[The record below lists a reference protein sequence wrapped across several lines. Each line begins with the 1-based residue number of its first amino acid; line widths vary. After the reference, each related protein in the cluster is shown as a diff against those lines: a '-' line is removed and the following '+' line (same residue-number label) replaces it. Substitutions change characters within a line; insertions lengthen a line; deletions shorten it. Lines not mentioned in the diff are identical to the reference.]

1 MRNTTTVACAV
12 ALLLGTSVAVR
23 AQETSGDAKT
33 GEGRPITLLEEV
45 TVTGTRIKQRAD
57 YVSPNPIQT
66 IDASEIQRLGIVNI
80 SDAIAQVPSN
90 VSLFTPQ
97 NTGGSAF
104 FVGST
109 LANLRGLNPFF
120 GTRTLTM
127 VDTHR
132 FIPTTQGDSVDLNFI
147 PSNLI
152 ERTEIVTGGA
162 SAAYGSG
169 AIAGVLNILLNHNL
183 QGFKLDA
190 DYGAS
195 EHGDGD
201 NYHVGFGAGS
211 DLFDGRAHFIVGG
224 EYQKYDVIQNC
235 EAARDWCAKNIG
247 TISNDTGFTFTAGV
261 PYSPKVSGQ
270 PFNTITSNVRLN
282 QLSPAGV
289 IVNRH
294 NGATSASQLNAAG
307 TDVSPFAIGQDGW
320 RVAGGNVIGGDG
332 PGLNQDITLFPG
344 LTRKTGY
351 GRMSFDFT
359 DNTTGFVEASYGVV
373 TAANH
378 QKQPSQNIANNCIR
392 PDNAFLPG
400 TSAGFQAAIAANV
413 NNGVFSTFPNEFCGD
428 PTSTPDTPGF
438 LGFLFGPGT
447 IVSKDWSLQD
457 DQTVSTDTKVRRA
470 VVGLDGSIGSSSWTY
485 DAYYQ
490 WGKTT
495 RDQIG
500 SGYRTNWRYTFA
512 VDSILDPRP
521 GLPTT
526 GQPVCRVTVF
536 GLSPSQLAAGAD
548 PSLANGCV
556 PLNVFGT
563 GSASPE
569 ALAYAFGSLTEHDNI
584 TQNVVAGSVTG
595 ELWQGWGAGPL
606 SSALGVEY
614 RVDKLDNDAGD
625 LPFAQRTDFALQYGD
640 TFSGKTK
647 ITEGFLELE
656 MPLLRDMPGAKIATI
671 NGAIRKARY
680 KNEDEL
686 TGQSGTQNIT
696 SWKLAGVW
704 DPIDWLRFRGSHSR
718 DLRAASFRELYYS
731 QSIPAGGIFGSVQN
745 PNIVVGGAVQ
755 NQSDAAVLILH
766 GNPLLAPETGS
777 TTTFGFVLSPA
788 GWAQNMHFSADYYR
802 IKITGGQA
810 LEGAQTVVSTCLDG
824 SAPEKCSQI
833 VYGDPL
839 LGQGVLSNITQ
850 VTAYYQNVN
859 PYHVSGVDT
868 AWDYTFPLSSLFSSA
883 RGNLSLR
890 LQGTYALKTI
900 YGANQVDVAGQT
912 GGDQGFFSD
921 YAPSPNFSGTLT
933 ASYNNGPFTLTSLS
947 RYISA
952 GRLDKQNPKKDP
964 RDPGYD
970 PNLSYTINDATVP
983 SYFVT
988 NLTGSYDLKWFGLQN
1003 LNTFLS
1009 ITNVFDR
1016 DPPFSQPTTLG
1027 NGTAGVNAIFFDTLG
1042 RTYRLGMRMTF

>member
-1 MRNTTTVACAV
+1 MANTTTVACTV
-12 ALLLGTSVAVR
+12 ALLLGTNGAFGADENSPA
-23 AQETSGDAKT
+23 AKSEDAKAAA
-33 GEGRPITLLEEV
+33 LLDEV
-45 TVTGTRIKQRAD
+45 TVTGTRIKQRVD

-80 SDAIAQVPSN
+80 SDAITRVPSN
-90 VSLFTPQ
+90 VSFFTPQ
-97 NTGGSAF
+97 NMGGSAF

-169 AIAGVLNILLNHNL
+169 AIAGVVNILLNHTL

-201 NYHVGFGAGS
+201 NYHFGFGGGS
-211 DLFDGRAHFIVGG
+211 DLFDGRAHVIIGG
-224 EYQKYDVIQNC
+224 EYQKNDVIQNC
-235 EAARDWCAKNIG
+235 AAARDWCGKNIG
-247 TISNDTGFTFTAGV
+247 TISNDTGFTFNAGV
-261 PYSPKVSGQ
+261 PYVPKVVGQ
-270 PFNTITSNVRLN
+270 PFNTITANVHLN
-282 QLSPAGV
+282 QLSTAGV

-294 NGATSASQLNAAG
+294 TNASVTSQLNAAG
-307 TDVSPFAIGQDGW
+307 TDVSPFAIGQEGW
-320 RVAGGNVIGGDG
+320 RALGGNVVGGDG
-332 PGLNQDITLFPG
+332 PGLNEDIALYPD
-344 LTRKTGY
+344 LERKTGY
-351 GRMSFDFT
+351 GRMSVSFSDSV
-359 DNTTGFVEASYGVV
+359 TGFVEASYGVV
-373 TAANH
+373 TATNH
-378 QKQPSQNIANNCIR
+378 QRQPSQNIGNNCIR
-392 PDNAFLPG
+392 ADNAFL
-400 TSAGFQAAIAANV
+400 AGASQAFKNAIAQNV
-413 NNGVFSTFPNEFCGD
+413 NNGVFANFPNDICGD
-428 PTSTPDTPGF
+428 PTSTPNTPGT
-438 LGFLFGPGT
+438 LGFLFPAGT
-447 IVSKDWSLQD
+447 MVAKDWSLQD
-457 DQTVSTDTKVRRA
+457 DQRVTTDTKVKRA
-470 VVGLDGSIGSSSWTY
+470 IVGLDGVIGSSSWTY
-485 DAYYQ
+485 DTYYQ

-500 SGYRTNWRYTFA
+500 AGYRTNWRYTFA
-512 VDSILDPRP
+512 VDSIIDPSS
-521 GLPTT
+521 GK
-526 GQPVCRVTVF
+526 PVCRVTLF
-536 GLSPSQLAAGAD
+536 GLSAAQLAAGAD
-548 PSLANGCV
+548 PSLANGCQ

-569 ALAYAFGSLTEHDNI
+569 ALAYAFGNLTEHDNI
-584 TQNVVAGSVTG
+584 TQNVVAASVSG
-595 ELWQGWGAGPL
+595 HLWNGWGAGPL

-614 RVDKLDNDAGD
+614 RVDKLDNDAGS

-656 MPLLRDMPGAKIATI
+656 MPLLRDQPGAKAATI

-680 KNEDEL
+680 KNQDEL
-686 TGQSGTQNIT
+686 TGQEGDQDIT
-696 SWKLAGVW
+696 SWKLAAVW

-731 QSIPAGGIFGSVQN
+731 QSIPAGGLFGTVN
-745 PNIVVGGAVQ
+745 NRNIVVGGAVQ
-755 NQSDAAVLILH
+755 DQRDAAVQILH
-766 GNPLLAPETGS
+766 GNPLLSPETGA
-777 TTTFGFVLSPA
+777 TTTFGFVLSPN
-788 GWAQNMHFSADYYR
+788 GWAQNMHFSLDYYR
-802 IKITGGQA
+802 IKIAGGQA
-810 LEGAQTVVSTCLDG
+810 LEQAQTVVSTCFDG
-824 SAPEKCSQI
+824 TRPDNCAKI
-833 VYGDPL
+833 VFGTPL
-839 LGQGVLSNITQ
+839 PGQPNPLSNITQ
-850 VTAYYQNVN
+850 VTAFYQNVN
-859 PYHVSGVDT
+859 PYHVSGID
-868 AWDYTFPLSSLFSSA
+868 AGWDYGFPLANLFSSA
-883 RGNLSLR
+883 KGNMSFR

-921 YAPSPNFSGTLT
+921 YAPSPNFSGTL
-933 ASYNNGPFTLTSLS
+933 AVGYNNGPFTLTSFS

-970 PNLSYTINDATVP
+970 PNLSYSINDATIP

-988 NLTGSYDLKWFGLQN
+988 DLTGSYDFKWSGLEK
-1003 LNTFLS
+1003 LNVFLS
-1009 ITNVFDR
+1009 ISNLLDR
-1016 DPPFSQPTTLG
+1016 DPPFSQPNTLG
-1027 NGTAGVNAIFFDTLG
+1027 NGVAGVNAVFFDTLG
-1042 RTYRLGMRMTF
+1042 RTYRVGMRMSF